1 MSETY
6 IAHNFES
13 LFDIQES
20 TTLLDIPQTN
30 IVENSEC
37 PLYDQKDDEIEQ
49 QFQSI
54 YEAALNAYDNQIMM
68 VERGISDPSNNHKT
82 LDVANNFLKTALD
95 SVKAKADLK
104 KNKERNVNIKNVDN
118 RSINNNI
125 IMDRNE
131 LLKMM
136 LQNG

>member
-68 VERGISDPSNNHKT
+68 VERGISDPSNNHKV

>member
-1 MSETY
+1 MSEQY
-6 IAHNFES
+6 ISHNFES
-13 LFDIQES
+13 LFNITDS

-30 IVENSEC
+30 IVENTEC
-37 PLYDQKDDEIEQ
+37 NLYDSKDEELEQ

-68 VERGISDPSNNHKT
+68 VERGISEPANNHKT

-104 KNKERNVNIKNVDN
+104 KNKERIVNVKNVDN

-136 LQNG
+136 LNSE